1 MFIILN
7 IDRQSTIY
15 RIAAMDY
22 SKRIN
27 SLAFSLKP
35 LIIFTKLFG
44 YNLNSISARHEK
56 SIVARWILP
65 SLAWLFLFTNC
76 AVNFLSAASLI
87 PKKFNNIMDMAIN
100 TQMEQFCR
108 IELAHLISF
117 VFRLFETSGVPAI
130 FTIHLYLTGRWTQ
143 LWSIL
148 DKIEEEMGTLP
159 AKFNRKCRKRC
170 YLAFALLILV
180 IIDFMDRRHI

>member
-1 MFIILN
+1 MFIRIC
-7 IDRQSTIY
+7 RSTVTY

-22 SKRIN
+22 NKRIN

-35 LIIFTKLFG
+35 LISFTKLFG
-44 YNLNSISARHEK
+44 YNLNSISAHYEK
-56 SIVARWILP
+56 SIVKRWVLP

-76 AVNFLSAASLI
+76 VVNFLSAASLV
-87 PKKFNNIMDMAIN
+87 PEKFNYIMETAIN

-117 VFRLFETSGVPAI
+117 IFRLFETSGVPAI